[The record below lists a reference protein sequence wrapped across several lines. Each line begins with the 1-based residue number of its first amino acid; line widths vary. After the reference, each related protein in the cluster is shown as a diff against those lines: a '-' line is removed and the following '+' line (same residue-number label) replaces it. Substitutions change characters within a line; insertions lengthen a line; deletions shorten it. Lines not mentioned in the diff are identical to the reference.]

1 MTIGQPLPRPDGRA
15 KVTGAARYAADHFAP
30 GMLHGVLIGA
40 PVPAGTVKAIE
51 TASAVGAPGVVRVL
65 THRDMPRFGEAA
77 VPPAAVSKMA
87 MQDDVVR
94 HEGQTIA
101 VVLAETLEA
110 AQYAATLVVPTI
122 EPAPFVAQ
130 GEGEAVPPAGS
141 GAAVAEFVKGE
152 PQAAIDAA
160 PLRMDAEYVQPA
172 RHHNPMEP
180 SATLAMWE
188 GDRLTVYDA
197 TQYVTGVQTT
207 TGEPVRAR
215 IRRRSASLAQHTGGG
230 FGCKGWVLAA
240 PAARRRGRASS
251 GGR

>member
-188 GDRLTVYDA
+188 GDRLTIYDA

-207 TGEPVRAR
+207 M
-215 IRRRSASLAQHTGGG
+215 ASLFGLDPAQVRVIAQHTGGG
-230 FGCKGWVLAA
+230 FGCKGWVWPHQPLAA
-240 PAARRRGRASS
+240 AARASS